1 MSLNIST
8 NTAALKAGI
17 NLAYN
22 TKQLHASMSRLSSGK
37 KLSSPVSDPGSLAV
51 SMKLQS
57 SINRLAGARN
67 NVQNATSF
75 LEVQDGLL
83 DTVGSI
89 ISRMGELKSLGSQDP
104 MKSDQDVSSYNN
116 EFKDLQLQLYS
127 ISQQKFNGVS
137 LFANHTLKDA
147 KNGADTA
154 TDSTYNGEVRFGGK
168 DQITIEDHTVSVHTS
183 SEGASGSKVSLH
195 KALLL
200 SALTLNPEG
209 SEIKLAGVADKTNAA
224 TSKRGFWSTA
234 DNAKIV
240 GGKSYSAA
248 DNKGHYLTLAS
259 EDLSSTL
266 SLGQLSV
273 GVLTTALENISF
285 LRAQNGGTQSRLS
298 FNADSLAQQTSNM
311 QTALGRIVDVD
322 IAEETMNLS
331 KYNVLA
337 QAAASMLAQANVSTD
352 LALMLLR

>member
-22 TKQLHASMSRLSSGK
+22 TKQLHASMNRLSSGK

-57 SINRLAGARN
+57 SISRLAGARN
-67 NVQNATSF
+67 NVQNAISF

-83 DTVGSI
+83 DTVGNI
-89 ISRMGELKSLGSQDP
+89 LSRMSELKGLGSQDP
-104 MKSDQDVSSYNN
+104 MKSDQDIASYNN

-137 LFANHTLKDA
+137 LFANHSLKDGVD
-147 KNGADTA
+147 GAGAGTGNA
-154 TDSTYNGEVRFGGK
+154 RTGEVRFNGK
-168 DQITIEDHTVSVHTS
+168 DQDATFDHTISIHTS
-183 SEGASGSKVSLH
+183 AEGGSGSKISIH
-195 KALLL
+195 KAILL
-200 SALTLNPEG
+200 SALTLNPNGGEVN
-209 SEIKLAGVADKTNAA
+209 LAGAA
-224 TSKRGFWSTA
+224 TNTTGFQSGFWSTV
-234 DNAKIV
+234 DNSRI
-240 GGKSYSAA
+240 SAPN
-248 DNKGHYLTLAS
+248 DSDGDYLTLAS
-259 EDLSSTL
+259 EVLSDTL
-266 SLGQLSV
+266 SLEQISV
-273 GVLTTALENISF
+273 GVITKALENVAF
-285 LRAQNGGTQSRLS
+285 LRAQNGGSQSRLS
-298 FNADSLAQQTSNM
+298 FNADSLAYQSSNM
-311 QTALGRIVDVD
+311 QSALGRIVDVD
-322 IAEETMNLS
+322 IAEETMKLS

>member
-17 NLAYN
+17 SLAYN

-67 NVQNATSF
+67 NVQNASSF

-89 ISRMGELKSLGSQDP
+89 ISRMSELKGLGSQDP
-104 MKSDQDVSSYNN
+104 MKSDQDVASYNN
-116 EFKDLQLQLYS
+116 EFRDLQLQLYN

-137 LFANHTLKDA
+137 LFANNIYKESA
-147 KNGADTA
+147 NG
-154 TDSTYNGEVRFGGK
+154 NGGEVKFNGK
-168 DQITIEDHTVSVHTS
+168 DQNTTLDHTVSVHTS
-183 SEGASGSKVSLH
+183 ADGGSGSKISLH
-195 KALLL
+195 KAILL
-200 SALTLNPEG
+200 SALTLNANG
-209 SEIKLAGVADKTNAA
+209 DVNLAGKSTKT
-224 TSKRGFWSTA
+224 TGEDSGFWSTV
-234 DNAKIV
+234 DNTKVI
-240 GGKSYSAA
+240 GGKNYNAA
-248 DNKGHYLTLAS
+248 THKDNYLTLAS
-259 EDLSSTL
+259 EELSGTL
-266 SLGQLSV
+266 SLGQVSV

-298 FNADSLAQQTSNM
+298 FNADSLANQSNNM

-322 IAEETMNLS
+322 IAEETMKLS
-331 KYNVLA
+331 KYNVLS
-337 QAAASMLAQANVSTD
+337 QAAASMLAQANISTD

>member
-22 TKQLHASMSRLSSGK
+22 TKQLHASMNRLSSGK

-57 SINRLAGARN
+57 SISRLAGARN
-67 NVQNATSF
+67 NVQNAISF

-83 DTVGSI
+83 DTVGNI
-89 ISRMGELKSLGSQDP
+89 LSRMSELKGLGSQDP
-104 MKSDQDVSSYNN
+104 MKSDQDIASYNN

-137 LFANHTLKDA
+137 LFANHSLKEGVD
-147 KNGADTA
+147 GAGTG
-154 TDSTYNGEVRFGGK
+154 TGNERTGEVRFNGK
-168 DQITIEDHTVSVHTS
+168 DQNTTFDHTISIHTS
-183 SEGASGSKVSLH
+183 AEGGSGSKISIH
-195 KALLL
+195 KAILL
-200 SALTLNPEG
+200 SALTLRPNGGEV
-209 SEIKLAGVADKTNAA
+209 KLAGDLVTGG
-224 TSKRGFWSTA
+224 TGSQSGFWSEV
-234 DNAKIV
+234 DNSRITSPDDD
-240 GGKSYSAA
+240 GN
-248 DNKGHYLTLAS
+248 DYLTLAS
-259 EDLSSTL
+259 SVLSDTL
-266 SLGQLSV
+266 SLENISV
-273 GVLTTALENISF
+273 GVLTKALENVAF
-285 LRAQNGGTQSRLS
+285 LRAQNGGSQSRLS
-298 FNADSLAQQTSNM
+298 FNADSLAYQSSNM
-311 QTALGRIVDVD
+311 QSALGRIVDVD
-322 IAEETMNLS
+322 IAEETMKLS

>member
-67 NVQNATSF
+67 NVQNAMSF
-75 LEVQDGLL
+75 LGVQDGLL

-89 ISRMGELKSLGSQDP
+89 ISRMSELKGLGSQDP
-104 MKSDQDVSSYNN
+104 MKSDQDVASYNN
-116 EFKDLQLQLYS
+116 EFRDLQLQLYN

-137 LFANHTLKDA
+137 LFANNTFKDS
-147 KNGADTA
+147 KNGNGTTGADGFV
-154 TDSTYNGEVRFGGK
+154 SGEVKFNGK
-168 DQITIEDHTVSVHTS
+168 DQVGTLDHTVSVHTS
-183 SEGASGSKVSLH
+183 ADGSSGSKVSLH
-195 KALLL
+195 KSLLL
-200 SALTLNPEG
+200 SALTLNAKDGEVNLSG
-209 SEIKLAGVADKTNAA
+209 KSTATTGETSGFWTTVDNTKVLGGKNYNAA
-224 TSKRGFWSTA
+224 TDK
-234 DNAKIV
+234 DN
-240 GGKSYSAA
+240 
-248 DNKGHYLTLAS
+248 YLTLAS
-259 EDLSSTL
+259 EELSDTL
-266 SLGQLSV
+266 SLGQISV

-298 FNADSLAQQTSNM
+298 FNADSLANQSNNM

-322 IAEETMNLS
+322 IAEETMKLS